1 MCSKEENEKQLIKLF
16 LNLIIQV
23 EKWWVSTRH
32 ILNPVPN
39 QP

>member
-23 EKWWVSTRH
+23 GKWWVSTRH
-32 ILNPVPN
+32 ILNPAPN